1 MRIVDVLQRH
11 SWYGRNASAFV
22 DGELLPPEVR
32 RFEAHLAGCGACAS
46 AVAHAREW
54 KALADSLPEAAL
66 PRSFMLTAAM
76 AAAAKPLPKAG
87 RAAVPYLG
95 LVRAGAG
102 LSVAAFAAVVAFA
115 AFDPGG
121 PNGGRDGATAA
132 SIEIQ
137 DAAGGAAT
145 DSTSNKYAVPESTA
159 PQLGPASGGGVS
171 SSGFG
176 TATVVSS
183 LPVAPSAVAATPG
196 PGEGVSRASDD
207 SGGEGGLAGGYPLEA
222 RDSAEKE
229 SGRGMLVI
237 GLGLVAAA
245 MLALLGALEVTRRL
259 RRP

>member
-1 MRIVDVLQRH
+1 MRIVNVLRRH

-22 DGELLPPEVR
+22 DGELLPPELR
-32 RFEAHLAGCGACAS
+32 RFEAHLESCGACAS
-46 AVAHAREW
+46 AVADAREW
-54 KALADSLPEAAL
+54 KALAGSLPDAAL
-66 PRSFMLTAAM
+66 PRSFRLTPAM
-76 AAAAKPLPKAG
+76 AAAAKPGPNAG

-102 LSVAAFAAVVAFA
+102 LSLAAFAAVVAFA
-115 AFDPGG
+115 AFDSGG

-132 SIEIQ
+132 SVEIQ
-137 DAAGGAAT
+137 DAAGGDAT
-145 DSTSNKYAVPESTA
+145 DSSSNKYAAPEPTA
-159 PQLGPASGGGVS
+159 PLLGPASGGGVS

-183 LPVAPSAVAATPG
+183 LPVAPSALAATPG
-196 PGEGVSRASDD
+196 AGEGVSRASDD

-245 MLALLGALEVTRRL
+245 MLAILGALEVMRRIQ
-259 RRP
+259 RP